1 MEDWADWQK
10 DFKYGT
16 FVIWPPD
23 PVREVVNRLRERY
36 DPLSQRICEAHITLT
51 QPFLRRPAELDWDQL
66 ETIVSGFAP
75 FTIRYGPLN
84 TFLPYPCI
92 YYEIHP
98 SARVKALRAALHET
112 GLFNLDRPHTD
123 DFVPHMTI
131 NDGRPDA
138 ARTQEIFDALRTSV
152 SDGAFEC
159 REIAFILPDS
169 GFHFEV
175 VRTLPLTLQGR

>member
-1 MEDWADWQK
+1 MEDWTDWQM
-10 DFKYGT
+10 DFEYGT

-51 QPFLRRPAELDWDQL
+51 QPFLRHPGQREWDQL
-66 ETIVSGFAP
+66 EAIFSECAP
-75 FTIRYGPLN
+75 STIRYRPLN

-98 SARVKALRAALHET
+98 AASVMAIREALHET

-123 DFVPHMTI
+123 DFVPHISI

-138 ARTQEIFDALRTSV
+138 ARTQEIFESLRKVVVRGS
-152 SDGAFEC
+152 FEC
-159 REIAFILPDS
+159 RQIAFIVLDY

-175 VRTLPLTLQGR
+175 VRTLPLAL